1 MTAWAP
7 LLKKVGEKS
16 CDMAELSGV
25 QGRVGGVMLHEEVGE
40 SVELGGR
47 LRHPLKRLDV
57 REDGGSQVIVD
68 LPHAGQLWPDVPI
81 HMTPAHQPRPEVRTK
96 SLICSIRDLPS
107 TICHVESWDP
117 CDAFDRA
124 EVGRPRLRVLMRGQG
139 YMGQEE
145 ASSVS

>member
-57 REDGGSQVIVD
+57 REDGGSQVLVD

-96 SLICSIRDLPS
+96 GLICSIQDLPS
-107 TICHVESWDP
+107 TICHVKSWDSSNP
-117 CDAFDRA
+117 FDKA
-124 EVGRPRLRVLMRGQG
+124 KASRPRLRVLMRGQG
-139 YMGQEE
+139 YMG
-145 ASSVS
+145 

>member
-7 LLKKVGEKS
+7 LLKKVGE
-16 CDMAELSGV
+16 V
-25 QGRVGGVMLHEEVGE
+25 QGKVGGVRLHKEVGE
-40 SVELGGR
+40 SIELGGR

-57 REDGGSQVIVD
+57 RD
-68 LPHAGQLWPDVPI
+68 AGQLWPDVPI

-96 SLICSIRDLPS
+96 GLICSIRDLPS

-117 CDAFDRA
+117 CNSFDKA